1 MLLNNA
7 LLLLLLI
14 LAVAAGWT
22 LGRSGLR
29 MDLAGRAQLPSQYYR
44 GFNFLLDGEEEDA
57 VDAFTEALA
66 VNEETLDTH
75 IALGSVLRKRGEVDR
90 AIRIHQNLLKR
101 PQLTAV
107 QLHQSHLE
115 LARDFIAAG
124 LYDRAEQLLVD
135 LAAQS
140 SEFSAT
146 AQRHLLD
153 VYEAQRDWSAA
164 VTIAEALIASAESGG
179 QSAAGHGQPASQLRG
194 HYLCEQAETAVASG
208 DQAAAQSLYEQA
220 LRDQPRDLR
229 PLMGLVRCALEASD
243 ATLAMDYFHRVMDSE
258 RRCTPEMLDLLQA
271 ICAAQQDASL
281 YMISLERYYNQQHSP
296 LLALALAEELIQRD
310 GREAANEFLRGT
322 LNRHPSASVAA
333 SLALSALSSKDSL
346 PERHVLD
353 QLIRDDHGYQ
363 CDHCGF
369 TGKTRHWRCPGCRH
383 WDSIHY
389 RGGAM
394 EQLNGR

>member
-1 MLLNNA
+1 MVLNNA
-7 LLLLLLI
+7 LLLTLLV

-22 LGRSGLR
+22 LGRGGLR
-29 MDLAGRAQLPSQYYR
+29 MDGVDRAQLPSQYYR

-66 VNEETLDTH
+66 INEETLDTH

-124 LYDRAEQLLVD
+124 LYDRAEQLLLD

-140 SEFSAT
+140 TDFSAT
-146 AQRHLLD
+146 AQRHLLE

-164 VTIAEALIASAESGG
+164 VTIAEQLVTLEEAGEP
-179 QSAAGHGQPASQLRG
+179 SAAGHGQPAQLLRG
-194 HYLCEQAETAVASG
+194 HYLCEQAETALADG
-208 DQAAAQSLYEQA
+208 DAQGAQSLYEEA
-220 LRDQPRDLR
+220 LRDQPQDLR
-229 PLMGLVRCALEASD
+229 ARMGLAKGKLTDGDTA
-243 ATLAMDYFHRVMDSE
+243 AAMEHFNAVMDSG
-258 RRCTPEMLDLLQA
+258 RTCTPELLELLSDICDAQGDQDLYLT
-271 ICAAQQDASL
+271 SL
-281 YMISLERYYNQQHSP
+281 RRYYEQHDSS
-296 LLALALAEELIQRD
+296 LLALALANELGQRD
-310 GREAANEFLRGT
+310 GDESAEAFLRQT
-322 LNRHPSASVAA
+322 LEGRPSVSVAA
-333 SLALSALSSKDSL
+333 ALILKALQSDTSL
-346 PERHVLD
+346 PERRVLD
-353 QLIRDDHGYQ
+353 QLISNQVGYQ

-369 TGKTRHWRCPGCRH
+369 SGQARHWRCPGCRH

-389 RGGAM
+389 QGDTQGKAY
-394 EQLNGR
+394 G

>member
-7 LLLLLLI
+7 LLLVLLV

-29 MDLAGRAQLPSQYYR
+29 MDMAGRVQLPSQYYR

-101 PQLTAV
+101 PQLSMV

-164 VTIAEALIASAESGG
+164 VTIAEELIALAESEG
-179 QSAAGHGQPASQLRG
+179 QSAAGHGQPAQQLRG
-194 HYLCEQAETAVASG
+194 HYLCEQAEQALESG
-208 DQAAAQSLYEQA
+208 DYGAATSFYGPGSMCAQRQQQGVGNDIL
-220 LRDQPRDLR
+220 L
-229 PLMGLVRCALEASD
+229 ASD
-243 ATLAMDYFHRVMDSE
+243 
-258 RRCTPEMLDLLQA
+258 
-271 ICAAQQDASL
+271 
-281 YMISLERYYNQQHSP
+281 
-296 LLALALAEELIQRD
+296 
-310 GREAANEFLRGT
+310 
-322 LNRHPSASVAA
+322 
-333 SLALSALSSKDSL
+333 
-346 PERHVLD
+346 
-353 QLIRDDHGYQ
+353 
-363 CDHCGF
+363 
-369 TGKTRHWRCPGCRH
+369 GK
-383 WDSIHY
+383 
-389 RGGAM
+389 
-394 EQLNGR
+394 

>member
-7 LLLLLLI
+7 LLLVLLI

-44 GFNFLLDGEEEDA
+44 GFNFLLDGEEEGA

-101 PQLTAV
+101 PQLSAV

-164 VTIAEALIASAESGG
+164 VAIAEELIALAESEG
-179 QSAAGHGQPASQLRG
+179 QSAAGHGQPAQQLRG
-194 HYLCEQAETAVASG
+194 HYLCEQAENAHGFG
-208 DQAAAQSLYEQA
+208 DYKAAKSFYEQA
-220 LRDQPRDLR
+220 LRDQPQDLR
-229 PLMGLVRCALEASD
+229 ALMGLVRCALEDSD
-243 ATLAMDYFHRVMDSE
+243 RPSAMKYFSRVMESN
-258 RRCTPEMLDLLQA
+258 RRCTPEILGLLRDLCSAEPYSDVYLSSLQ
-271 ICAAQQDASL
+271 
-281 YMISLERYYNQQHSP
+281 RYYSQQNSP
-296 LLALALAEELIQRD
+296 LLALALAEELSRQK
-310 GREAANEFLRGT
+310 GNEAASLFLRST
-322 LNRHPSASVAA
+322 LNQYPSASVAA
-333 SLALSALSSKDSL
+333 SLALNALESQDSQ
-346 PERHVLD
+346 PERDVLD
-353 QLIRDDHGYQ
+353 ELIRNDHGYQ

-369 TGKTRHWRCPGCRH
+369 TVKTRHWRCPGCRH
-383 WDSIHY
+383 WDSLHY
-389 RGGAM
+389 RGGAL
-394 EQLNGR
+394 EQLNGG